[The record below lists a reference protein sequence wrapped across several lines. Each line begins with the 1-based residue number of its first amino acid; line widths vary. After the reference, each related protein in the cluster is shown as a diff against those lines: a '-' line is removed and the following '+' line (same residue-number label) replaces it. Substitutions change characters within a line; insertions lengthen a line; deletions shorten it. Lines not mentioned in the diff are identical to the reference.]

1 MTEHRIRIIQPR
13 LRDGDIAG
21 NLAMTLKTIRA
32 SAGQADLLVFPE
44 TCISGFPRPDNV
56 AQLAEPLDGPSATAL
71 REAAR
76 QAGVAVAIGLAEAD
90 QGRRFNAGLLIDADG
105 QVLLHYRK
113 TMLYDSDQG
122 VFEAGERWPT
132 CEWRG
137 LRLGMLICFDI
148 EFAAP
153 ARALGAQGVDLIVL
167 MDGMMHPHGHIHRHA
182 VPVRAMDNQCY
193 IAMANLVGPGDS
205 YAFSGGSQFA
215 DPFGQTLA
223 RIAGDAEGLLDVRLD
238 PLAPGRARAQYRG

>member
-1 MTEHRIRIIQPR
+1 
-13 LRDGDIAG
+13 
-21 NLAMTLKTIRA
+21 
-32 SAGQADLLVFPE
+32 
-44 TCISGFPRPDNV
+44 
-56 AQLAEPLDGPSATAL
+56 
-71 REAAR
+71 
-76 QAGVAVAIGLAEAD
+76 
-90 QGRRFNAGLLIDADG
+90 
-105 QVLLHYRK
+105 
-113 TMLYDSDQG
+113 
-122 VFEAGERWPT
+122 
-132 CEWRG
+132 
-137 LRLGMLICFDI
+137 MLICFDI

-193 IAMANLVGPGDS
+193 IAMANRVGPGDS